1 MDKGAEGSY
10 CNLLDARGQ
19 PEVEGAM
26 SAGGSDVRRVAP
38 RNSLL

>member
-19 PEVEGAM
+19 PGLKEAV
-26 SAGGSDVRRVAP
+26 SVGGRRATFG
-38 RNSLL
+38 